1 MVRCLF
7 LLIHFLVVQD
17 YKLAKSTSHILSVPL
32 NVECFKVLSWC
43 IFFFSYFNCLFDHVQ
58 CKITIWAVDNALNSS
73 QDKPSDLSEQV
84 VIWSKN
90 YENAIPEIS
99 EMQSCIQLYTDIWA
113 IFYIYKLIDI
123 DLKPRILM
131 ASFLLEALN
140 N

>member
-32 NVECFKVLSWC
+32 NVECFRVLSWC

-73 QDKPSDLSEQV
+73 QDKPSDLSEQI

-99 EMQSCIQLYTDIWA
+99 ENAILYPIIYWYLGNFLYLQANWYRLKTKNINGL
-113 IFYIYKLIDI
+113 IFIRSIK
-123 DLKPRILM
+123 
-131 ASFLLEALN
+131 
-140 N
+140 